1 MLVRDVEAAKK
12 VYERA
17 LDLYDKVVAPSESR
31 FTNIAL
37 VSAGTPALKPSK
49 PVVRVNILLGLI
61 GGGLLAAFGALLWEL
76 THRRVRSD
84 EDLEGELGLPI
95 IARVGP
101 LA

>member
-1 MLVRDVEAAKK
+1 M
-12 VYERA
+12 
-17 LDLYDKVVAPSESR
+17 
-31 FTNIAL
+31 
-37 VSAGTPALKPSK
+37 
-49 PVVRVNILLGLI
+49 NILLGLI